1 MKAFVADAQWEPKK
15 GYTPTV
21 REIARKRASIGSS
34 VWRNPT
40 FELKDIPTPNICD
53 SDELLIA
60 VKRCGICGSDSH
72 LYETTPDGYIQ
83 FSGPVSLPQ
92 VIGHE
97 YSGVVVKTGGKVRNF
112 KEGDI
117 VAVESIHWCG
127 SCTPC
132 RSGAF
137 NQCENVELIGITA
150 PGALAEF
157 ITAKERHCWS
167 INSLRR
173 MYSEEECFDLG
184 ALIEPVGCAYNGI
197 FIGGGGIKPGAA
209 VAVFGAGPIGLAAVA
224 LSRLAGANLTIAFD
238 IHNKRLDIA
247 KDLGADYV
255 FNVNS
260 LEKTGILPR
269 EKILE
274 LTDGYGAEMQ
284 IEAAGAARRTVPE
297 MENSLAVNGKLIYL
311 GRSAASA
318 EVMLDILVSGA
329 NSIIGARGH
338 SGYGIY
344 NNIIRLLSTGRLQIK
359 NMITSY
365 YDFNETLTALKKSVE
380 RQDGKCMIRL
390 G

>member
-1 MKAFVADAQWEPKK
+1 MKAFVADGQWAPKE
-15 GYTPTV
+15 GYKPTKD
-21 REIARKRASIGSS
+21 ELARKRAVIGSN

-40 FELKDIPTPNICD
+40 FELKNLPTPNIAD
-53 SDELLIA
+53 DEVLIA
-60 VKRCGICGSDSH
+60 VKRCGICGSDTH
-72 LYETTPDGYIQ
+72 LYETSTDGYIQ

-92 VIGHE
+92 TIGHE
-97 YSGVVVKTGGKVRNF
+97 YSGVVVKTGGAVRNL
-112 KEGDI
+112 KEGDM

-137 NQCENVELIGITA
+137 NQCQNVELIGITA

-157 ITAKERHCWS
+157 IAAKERHCWV
-167 INSLRR
+167 INGLRR
-173 MYSEEECFDLG
+173 IYPEDDIFDLG

-209 VAVFGAGPIGLAAVA
+209 VVVFGIGPIGLAAVA
-224 LSRLAGANLTIAFD
+224 LSRLAGANLVIAFD
-238 IHNKRLDIA
+238 VQQKRLDIA
-247 KDLGADYV
+247 KALGADYV
-255 FNVNS
+255 CNVNE
-260 LEKTGILPR
+260 LKKIGILPR
-269 EKILE
+269 EKIME
-274 LTDGYGAEMQ
+274 LTDGYGAELQ
-284 IEAAGAARRTVPE
+284 IEAAGAARLTVPE

-311 GRSAASA
+311 GRSATSA

-329 NSIIGARGH
+329 NSIIGVRGH

-359 NMITSY
+359 PIISSY
-365 YDFNETLTALKKSVE
+365 YDFRETLTALEKSVE
-380 RQDGKCMIRL
+380 RKDAKCLIRI

>member
-1 MKAFVADAQWEPKK
+1 MKAFVADAQWAPKS
-15 GYTPTV
+15 GYKPTAE
-21 REIARKRASIGSS
+21 EISKRRAVIGSS

-40 FELKDIPTPNICD
+40 FELKTVPTPDIID

-60 VKRCGICGSDSH
+60 VKRCGICGSDTH

-83 FSGPVSLPQ
+83 FSGPARLPQ
-92 VIGHE
+92 TIGHE
-97 YSGVVVKTGGKVRNF
+97 YSGVVVKKGDGVRNF
-112 KEGDI
+112 KAGDM

-137 NQCENVELIGITA
+137 NQCKNVELIGITA

-157 ITAKERHCWS
+157 ITAKERHCWN
-167 INSLRR
+167 INALRR
-173 MYSEEECFDLG
+173 IYSEDDIFDLG

-197 FIGGGGIKPGAA
+197 FIGGGGIRPGAA
-209 VAVFGAGPIGLAAVA
+209 VVVFGAGPIGLAAVA
-224 LSRLAGANLTIAFD
+224 LSRLAGANIVIAFD

-247 KDLGADYV
+247 KAMGADYV
-255 FNVNS
+255 FNIID
-260 LEKTGILPR
+260 LEKIGILPR
-269 EKILE
+269 EKIMD
-274 LTDGYGAEMQ
+274 LTDGYGAELQ

-297 MENSLAVNGKLIYL
+297 MENSLAVNGKLVYL
-311 GRSAASA
+311 GRSATSA
-318 EVMLDILVSGA
+318 EVELDILVSGA
-329 NSIIGARGH
+329 NSIIGVRGH
-338 SGYGIY
+338 SGHGIY

-365 YDFNETLTALKKSVE
+365 YEFTETLTALEKSVK
-380 RQDGKCMIRL
+380 RQGAKCIIRI